1 MAGRRDLRR
10 SHLAGRE
17 AGRSAGPGANQVR
30 ASDQPQDCQGDRLT
44 HPAGISAARRRG
56 DRMNRREFITLLGG
70 AALAW
75 PGAVIAQAPARLW
88 KIGVLANEPWPPLE
102 GLRNGLRDLG
112 YVEGKSH
119 RFEYRFAQGRA
130 ERFPA
135 LASELVNLPVDLIVA
150 WGTPASLAAHKATST
165 IPIVMSAGD
174 PVGVGLVSGLARPGG
189 NVTGMSVQMAEQEGK
204 RLELLKKL
212 LPDFSRVA
220 VLSNPSNPYC
230 VIAVREARLG
240 ATALGLQFDL
250 VDASDPR
257 GLDDAFLML
266 NRIGPDAVLVVADP
280 FLAGEGARIAEQ
292 MIKSRLPSMYSYH
305 ESVVAGGLMTY
316 TTNYYDIFR
325 REGLFIDKIFKGAK
339 PGDLPVQQPT
349 KFELVINLKTAKA
362 LGLTIPPSL
371 PALSDEVIE

>member
-1 MAGRRDLRR
+1 MQLGQF
-10 SHLAGRE
+10 G
-17 AGRSAGPGANQVR
+17 
-30 ASDQPQDCQGDRLT
+30 
-44 HPAGISAARRRG
+44 
-56 DRMNRREFITLLGG
+56 RREFIRLLGG
-70 AALAW
+70 AVAAC
-75 PGAVIAQAPARLW
+75 PSTAIAQAPRLW
-88 KIGVLANEPWPPLE
+88 KIGVLANESWPPLE
-102 GLRNGLRDLG
+102 GLRQGLQDLG
-112 YVEGKSH
+112 YVEGKTH
-119 RFEYRFAQGRA
+119 VFLYRFAQGHA

-135 LASELVNLPVDLIVA
+135 LASELVNLPVDVIVS
-150 WGTPASLAAHKATST
+150 WGTPASLAAHQATST

-174 PVGVGLVSGLARPGG
+174 PVAVGLVSGLARPGG

-250 VDASDPR
+250 VEASDSR

-292 MIKSRLPSMYSYH
+292 MIKSRLPSIYSYH

-316 TTNYYDIFR
+316 TTNYYDVFR

-349 KFELVINLKTAKA
+349 KFDLVINLKTAKA
-362 LGLTIPPSL
+362 LGLEIPPTL
-371 PALSDEVIE
+371 LALADEVIE

>member
-1 MAGRRDLRR
+1 VKRRDFM
-10 SHLAGRE
+10 A
-17 AGRSAGPGANQVR
+17 
-30 ASDQPQDCQGDRLT
+30 
-44 HPAGISAARRRG
+44 
-56 DRMNRREFITLLGG
+56 LLGS
-70 AALAW
+70 ATAAW
-75 PGAVIAQAPARLW
+75 PLAAHAQAPSRQW
-88 KIGVLANEPWPPLE
+88 TIGVLANEPWPPLE
-102 GLRNGLRDLG
+102 GLRHGLRDLG
-112 YVEGKSH
+112 YVEGNSH

-130 ERFPA
+130 EQFPA

-150 WGTPASLAAHKATST
+150 RGTPASLAAQKATST

-174 PVGVGLVSGLARPGG
+174 PVAVGLVSGLARPGG

-212 LPDFSRVA
+212 LPNFSRVA

-230 VIAVREARLG
+230 IIAVREARLG

-250 VDASDPR
+250 VDASDSR
-257 GLDDAFLML
+257 GLDEAFLML
-266 NRIGPDAVLVVADP
+266 NRISPDAVLVVADP

-292 MIKSRLPSMYSYH
+292 MIKSRLPSIYSYH

-316 TTNYYDIFR
+316 TTNYYDVFR

-349 KFELVINLKTAKA
+349 KFDLVINLKTAKA
-362 LGLTIPPSL
+362 LGLEIPPTL
-371 PALSDEVIE
+371 LALADEVIE